1 MSAPLNPR
9 QQLFVDHY
17 LIDLNGKEAAIR
29 AGYRSS
35 RAAARGY
42 ALLRLP
48 EIRAAIADAMAAR
61 AQRTAIT
68 AERVLEEYARI
79 AFADIRRFAD
89 WGPKG
94 VRFAAARD
102 LSPEDTP
109 LIAELVDAGPQRGG
123 LKRVKLFDKQAA
135 LTSLARILVHAPTA
149 RFGIA
154 LPPSG
159 SPTAPAASAAQT
171 TARQR
176 RVAPSPRQRRFAA
189 SPRQRRFAEEYLT
202 DFNAYAAARRAGY
215 SERTAAMNMTK
226 MKRHPATAALIASLI
241 ETRRVPIRAEADRVL
256 QEYARIAFADIGRIA
271 DWDDKRLR
279 LKTRQRL
286 APADSAAI
294 ANLGTA
300 RGITLELR
308 LYDKVYALDMLAQ
321 HLGLLDPRMPGRT
334 LSRKWPVT
342 QTSAALRERLGRAR

>member
-176 RVAPSPRQRRFAA
+176 R
-189 SPRQRRFAEEYLT
+189 FAEEYLT